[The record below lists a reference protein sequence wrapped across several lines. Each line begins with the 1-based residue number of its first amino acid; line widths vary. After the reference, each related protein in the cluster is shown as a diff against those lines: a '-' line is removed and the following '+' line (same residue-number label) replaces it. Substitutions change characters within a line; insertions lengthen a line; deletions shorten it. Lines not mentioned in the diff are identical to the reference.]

1 MKTSLHFILCSFLLL
16 FVATFVSAET
26 RYISDQLIVTV
37 RSGKGNQ
44 YKILET
50 LPTSTPVNV
59 LEEDKEYVKVVTQKG
74 TEGYI
79 RRHYVSKTTPKS
91 VQIKQLKKEI
101 ALLQQQLTT
110 HEKNLQGSLDKVNIN
125 KNQINELS
133 VQLEQT
139 SKKLKKANNDYNI
152 LLNKSKNVVNL
163 TSENEQ
169 LINENNL
176 LNSELL
182 VLREENQNFHRS
194 NMIQWFLA
202 GGGVFF
208 GGWLIG
214 IISRKK
220 QRRF

>member
-1 MKTSLHFILCSFLLL
+1 MKIFLKFILFSFLFLL
-16 FVATFVSAET
+16 ATSSAYAET
-26 RYISDQLIVTV
+26 RYISDHLIVTV

-50 LPTSTPVNV
+50 LPTGTSVTI
-59 LEEDKEYVKVVTQKG
+59 LEDDKTYVKAITPKG
-74 TEGYI
+74 VEGYI
-79 RRHYVSKTTPKS
+79 SSHYVSKDLPKS

-139 SKKLKKANNDYNI
+139 SQKLKKANNDYNI